1 MHIEHRS
8 IQVLNSQVF
17 PAKVTVSISTYS
29 CDVHHNAITR
39 YPTMVLR
46 KIYNFNMTSDTR
58 TRRRAQHSHDL
69 EQSASVSSVVANA
82 AAVLAYVTAR
92 HPKRRMMRHKGS
104 APGRRF
110 RPRTRRSVQDIHK
123 ELGKTYFRR
132 AYRMSYTTFK
142 RLAALLR
149 PNIHAA
155 CGQKGTT
162 RFCWNGQISPDVR
175 LACAIR
181 WFAGGSP
188 YDIMTTYGIGHTD
201 TMNSVWYVV
210 DAINKHPPLYNCV
223 SRQS

>member
-1 MHIEHRS
+1 MCITM
-8 IQVLNSQVF
+8 LSQDT
-17 PAKVTVSISTYS
+17 PL
-29 CDVHHNAITR
+29 
-39 YPTMVLR
+39 VLR
-46 KIYNFNMTSDTR
+46 KIYNFNMSSDTR

-110 RPRTRRSVQDIHK
+110 RPHTRRSVQDIHK

-142 RLAALLR
+142 RLAALLC